1 MSLFGGGQNLEYKYI
16 KRIEDSE
23 YFGSY
28 LLVDLFN
35 TKTCTFNCI
44 FCRAGPTINQIPQ
57 RVYIYPIEK
66 ILREIEQSVENDGKI
81 DYVKYTHRGD
91 PTLYVLFGSLNKK
104 IKEIYPKIKIVTC
117 TNCSMLYR
125 DDIFNELKELD
136 HVIASLDSVLENE
149 FQKIN
154 QPIKTIHLDDLLRN
168 LSKFREEFFGEFWI
182 NTTLLKGYNDSKE
195 SLIALKKYLVD
206 LNPEKLLI
214 TFESKNSENYFS
226 DESKKYFEVLF
237 SDVSFQTHIGVDRP

>member
-1 MSLFGGGQNLEYKYI
+1 MEYKHI
-16 KRIEDSE
+16 KRIEESE

-44 FCRAGPTINQIPQ
+44 YCRAGLTINQIPQ

-66 ILREIEQSVENDGKI
+66 ILKEIEHSIENNGKI
-81 DYVKYTHRGD
+81 DYVKYSHRGD

-104 IKEIYPKIKIVTC
+104 IKEIYPEIKIVSC

-125 DDIFNELKELD
+125 EDIFNELKELN
-136 HVIASLDSVLENE
+136 HVIASLDSVLDND

-154 QPIKTIHLDDLLRN
+154 QPIKTIHLDILLKN
-168 LSKFREEFFGEFWI
+168 LLKFREEFFGEFWI
-182 NTTLLKGYNDSKE
+182 NTTLVKGFNDSQK

-214 TFESKNSENYFS
+214 TFESINAENYFS
-226 DESKKYFEVLF
+226 DESKTYIEELF
-237 SDVSFQTHIGVDRP
+237 SDVSFQTQIGADRP